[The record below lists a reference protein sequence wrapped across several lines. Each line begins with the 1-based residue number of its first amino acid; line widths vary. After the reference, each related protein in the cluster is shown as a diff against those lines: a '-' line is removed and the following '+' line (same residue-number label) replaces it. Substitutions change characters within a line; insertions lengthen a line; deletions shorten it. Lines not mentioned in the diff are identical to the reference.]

1 METPCICVGMW
12 VCIHV
17 YHIYACTYTFG
28 FVNIQGALQARE
40 YVMERRH
47 MLLTVINPTQE
58 YALTENCGLGDYFH

>member
-1 METPCICVGMW
+1 MHLCGYVG

-17 YHIYACTYTFG
+17 YHIYARTYTFR

-40 YVMERRH
+40 YVMEGRH

-58 YALTENCGLGDYFH
+58 YTLTEKCGLGDYFH